1 MTGAVM
7 PPSWPRIQK
16 LIDGKDVPA
25 ASSKGKA
32 GKNNKGKVAEAT
44 PATITEAA
52 TPEPAAQEP
61 AEKPLIVL
69 TDVPASAAA
78 KRGRPKKTQPMVDAE
93 GDAVNPVEAAV
104 GQGFRLSAGSS
115 FRRSTAVSAR
125 NVRGF
130 LVGQLNGDPIP
141 TLAFSLC
148 FLALSKNQQKT

>member
-7 PPSWPRIQK
+7 PPSWPAVQK

-69 TDVPASAAA
+69 TDVPASASSQARSA
-78 KRGRPKKTQPMVDAE
+78 QEDGTYGRCCSP
-93 GDAVNPVEAAV
+93 
-104 GQGFRLSAGSS
+104 GSG
-115 FRRSTAVSAR
+115 T
-125 NVRGF
+125 G
-130 LVGQLNGDPIP
+130 
-141 TLAFSLC
+141 
-148 FLALSKNQQKT
+148 